1 MHLPYTDN
9 YPQALSAASR
19 SLAWLL
25 TAVIWAR
32 PLTKRS
38 ATLALTAA
46 VWLAALFPNIPA
58 FTEFFHWVD
67 NPNATQLLGAMSLH
81 QHAAT
86 IVTLAVL
93 LTEPLWFGA
102 VAVLGQMLLLAVS
115 LYLRESEFELT
126 FAYLAWFGVIIGVHA
141 ARFVSRESEPM
152 PRKLTVFWQDLVI
165 FLGSVA
171 LAAFIADSVFARAIY
186 NGDEV
191 ANSFQ
196 ADVFAHFRA
205 YGVPKPC
212 ASMFQNFWVFTHD
225 GRLFSQYT
233 PGWPL
238 FMAVFQRFDAIW
250 LAGPVMTGI
259 AAVGIARLSRR
270 LVRGVGG
277 PLLGA
282 LALKIAGPL
291 GATLAVLGPS
301 FLLNGASRF
310 SHTMVCACFA
320 WSVESLCVLA
330 DRPGTRSASWGY
342 GFLLGASTSL
352 SLATRPSDGG
362 MLGIGVFL
370 YFVWVLVRRRIGWRE
385 VAATSVGFLLFGG
398 LTLVILRLQLGHW
411 FATGYS
417 IAESIHPG
425 AALEL
430 SLPKPNE
437 VKYGIPLATGSY
449 CWWPAAPALG
459 LGGVVQAMKGR
470 ERRLSII
477 LLVSTAALLVFYSLV
492 TFGRGGDDG
501 HGPRYV
507 LPSVVLWASGSAA
520 LLAPVLARFFNTLKW
535 RYIPFRR
542 RLRAAV
548 PALTAI
554 IAIGWGG
561 CRIAER
567 MYPVAKAETLGST
580 GPLRAARD
588 QNLRQAIVVIVPG
601 AVPTHEQNVA
611 QNPPMNDNPDALFLI
626 RNNAADEACA
636 RKAFPDRTWYRAGMD
651 TTLPPY

>member
-1 MHLPYTDN
+1 MHLPYADN
-9 YPQALSAASR
+9 YPQALSMASR
-19 SLAWLL
+19 CLAWLL

-32 PLTKRS
+32 PLTKRR

-46 VWLAALFPNIPA
+46 VWVAALFPNIEA
-58 FTEFFHWVD
+58 FTRFFD
-67 NPNATQLLGAMSLH
+67 LAENPNATQFLGAMSLH

-86 IVTLAVL
+86 IATLAVL

-102 VAVLGQMLLLAVS
+102 LAIVGQLLLLGLS

-126 FAYLAWFGVIIGVHA
+126 FAYLAWFGVIVGVHA

-152 PRKLTVFWQDLVI
+152 PRKFTVFSQDLVI
-165 FLGSVA
+165 CLGSVA
-171 LAAFIADSVFARAIY
+171 LAAFITDSVFARAIF

-196 ADVFAHFRA
+196 ADVLAHFQA
-205 YGVPKPC
+205 YAVPKPC
-212 ASMFQNFWVFTHD
+212 ASMFQNYWVFTHE
-225 GRLFSQYT
+225 GRMFSQYT

-250 LAGPVMTGI
+250 LAGPAMTGI
-259 AAVGIARLSRR
+259 VAVGIARLSRR

-301 FLLNGASRF
+301 LLLNGASRF

-330 DRPGTRSASWGY
+330 DRPGSRCRIWGY

-352 SLATRPSDGG
+352 GVATRPADGG

-370 YFVWVLVRRRIGWRE
+370 YFVWVLIRRRIGWRE
-385 VAATSVGFLLFGG
+385 FAATSFGFLLFGG
-398 LTLVILRLQLGHW
+398 LTLVILRLQLGEW

-417 IAESIHPG
+417 LTPSIHREG
-425 AALEL
+425 TLVL
-430 SLPKPNE
+430 SLPNPNE
-437 VKYGIPLATGSY
+437 IRYGVPLATGSF

-459 LGGVVQAMKGR
+459 LGGVVQALKGR
-470 ERRLSII
+470 ERRLSIM
-477 LLVSTAALLVFYSLV
+477 LLVSTAALLTFYSLV
-492 TFGRGGDDG
+492 GFGRGGDEG

-520 LLAPVLARFFNTLKW
+520 LLAPVLARFFSTLKW
-535 RYIPFRR
+535 RYIPLRR
-542 RLRAAV
+542 RLSATA
-548 PALTAI
+548 PALTAM
-554 IAIGWGG
+554 IAIGWGVYRLAY
-561 CRIAER
+561 RI
-567 MYPVAKAETLGST
+567 YPVAKAETMAAT

-588 QNLRQAIVVIVPG
+588 QNLRNAMVVIVPG
-601 AVPTHEQNVA
+601 SIPAHQQNLA
-611 QNPPMNDNPDALFLI
+611 QNPPMNDNPDVLFLI
-626 RNNAADEACA
+626 RDKAADEVCA
-636 RKAFPDRTWYRAGMD
+636 RKAFPGRTWYRAGMD
-651 TTLPPY
+651 TRLVPY